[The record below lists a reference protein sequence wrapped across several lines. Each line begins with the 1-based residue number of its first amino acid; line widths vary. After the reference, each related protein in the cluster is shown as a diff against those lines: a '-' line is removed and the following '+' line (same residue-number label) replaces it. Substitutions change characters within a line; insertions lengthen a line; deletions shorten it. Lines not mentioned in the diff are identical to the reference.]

1 MILFSEINKGKEIVQ
16 TVINKEKI
24 HPNYN
29 RTVDLAND
37 YLTAITGEGFERWLY
52 QFSKRETVVDFDT
65 RKLLTSKV
73 FVPAISNVLNKFNKL
88 TAIKNVTKSIN
99 FVSGE
104 NREQKV
110 IALNESEKLMLNSS
124 YEDFVRQFLLPRSH
138 RDPNSFYTILFDK
151 EGTKR
156 IPYLKFFSSSECVYF
171 EYENPSKIDFLVT
184 KEIIATKKRNGDV
197 LEARDFTL
205 FAGELILE
213 YKLVLL
219 GTDSGNENSYNFRR
233 VDIVSDIE
241 YIDDN
246 KNVYAV
252 KSYNTKSKEVQAFR
266 IGYILDAQTE
276 ESTCVSIIDVAM
288 PVIKRYISV
297 ISNADVSRNIH
308 TFPQRMTYVAPCDYR
323 SDEGECSKGEMPDGT
338 KCPKCKGTGKKKTD
352 SPLDTLE
359 VDFPDDLTA
368 VFDISKLSAYAN
380 QSTEIVEF
388 LDKLEQR
395 LERRIFAAIFNAE
408 MTPHSSLSAVGDT
421 VTATEVTT
429 TRSDIND
436 TLILTA
442 SMISKFK
449 KWSVVLRNYYL
460 FPKDNQE
467 ILVNYEYPN
476 DLKLSSVEELLAQL
490 KQAKEANAPYFVIE
504 EITQNISAKLF
515 DGDVKSMNKIALK
528 KRFVPFF
535 EMSYEFVLTGFEKGA
550 INLDDFIVFYNQE
563 SIFVDLE
570 DENPSLYFLKPDLQK
585 EKVSNFIKEFLVKFK
600 QKIKNTNGKETSI

>member
-1 MILFSEINKGKEIVQ
+1 MILFSEISKGKEIVQ
-16 TVINKEKI
+16 TVINKEKV
-24 HPNYN
+24 HPNYS

-37 YLTAITGEGFERWLY
+37 YLTAITGVGFERWLH
-52 QFSKRETVVDFDT
+52 QFSKRETKEDFET
-65 RKLLTSKV
+65 RILLTSKV

-110 IALNESEKLMLNSS
+110 IALNDSEKLMLNSS

-151 EGTKR
+151 EGAKK

-184 KEIIATKKRNGDV
+184 KEIIATKKRNGDS
-197 LEARDFTL
+197 LEAKDFTL

-219 GTDSGNENSYNFRR
+219 GTDAGNENSVNFRR
-233 VDIVSDIE
+233 VDVQSEIE

-266 IGYILDAQTE
+266 LGYILDAQTE
-276 ESTCVSIIDVAM
+276 ESTCVSVIDVAM
-288 PVIKRYISV
+288 PVIKRFISV

-308 TFPQRMTYVAPCDYR
+308 SFPQRMTYVAPCDYR

-338 KCPKCKGTGKKKTD
+338 KCPRCKGTGKKKTE

-359 VDFPDDLTA
+359 VDFPDDLSA

-449 KWSVVLRNYYL
+449 KWSVILRNYYL

-535 EMSYEFVLTGFEKGA
+535 EMSSEFVLTGFEKGA

-570 DENPSLYFLKPDLQK
+570 DENPSLYFLKPKLQK
-585 EKVSNFIKEFLVKFK
+585 EKVSDFIKEFLVKFK
-600 QKIKNTNGKETSI
+600 QKNKNTDGREEKI

>member
-73 FVPAISNVLNKFNKL
+73 FVPAVSNVLNKFNKL

-219 GTDSGNENSYNFRR
+219 GTDSGNENSSNFRR

-535 EMSYEFVLTGFEKGA
+535 EMSSEFVLTGFEKGA

-600 QKIKNTNGKETSI
+600 QKTKNTNGK

>member
-73 FVPAISNVLNKFNKL
+73 FVPAVSNVLNKFNKL

-219 GTDSGNENSYNFRR
+219 GTDSGNENSANFRR

-449 KWSVVLRNYYL
+449 KWSVILRNYYL

-515 DGDVKSMNKIALK
+515 DGDIKSMNKIALK

-535 EMSYEFVLTGFEKGA
+535 EMSSEFVLTGFEKGA

-585 EKVSNFIKEFLVKFK
+585 EKVSDFIKEFLVKFK
-600 QKIKNTNGKETSI
+600 QKTKNTNGKETNV